1 MKKKYGAKLA
11 SRVRDEIMASTRK
24 SRSAARNRR
33 HTRVRL
39 AIMGTPERPR
49 LSVFRSLSGIYAQVI
64 DDIAGNTMVSAS
76 TIDPAIREQAKGL
89 RQADKARLVGKTL
102 AERAIEKGIRVVSFD
117 RGGYKYIGRVKALA
131 EGAREGG
138 LKF

>member
-1 MKKKYGAKLA
+1 
-11 SRVRDEIMASTRK
+11 MASNQKT
-24 SRSAARNRR
+24 RSAARNRR
-33 HTRVRL
+33 HTRVRQSVF
-39 AIMGTPERPR
+39 GTPERPR

-64 DDIAGNTMVSAS
+64 DDVAGNTLASAS
-76 TIDPAIREQAKGL
+76 TIDPALREQVKGL
-89 RQADKARLVGKTL
+89 KQAEKARLVGKTL
-102 AERAIEKGIRVVSFD
+102 AERAVKKGIQTVAFD

>member
-1 MKKKYGAKLA
+1 M
-11 SRVRDEIMASTRK
+11 SSTHK

-33 HTRVRL
+33 HIRVRQSVT
-39 AIMGTPERPR
+39 GTPDRPR
-49 LSVFRSLSGIYAQVI
+49 LCVFRSLSGIYAQVI
-64 DDIAGNTMVSAS
+64 DDVAGNTLVSAS
-76 TIDPAIREQAKGL
+76 TIDPGLREQVKGL
-89 RQADKARLVGKTL
+89 KQAEKAHLVGKTL
-102 AERAIEKGIRVVSFD
+102 AERALDKGIQAVAFD

>member
-1 MKKKYGAKLA
+1 
-11 SRVRDEIMASTRK
+11 MASNHKT
-24 SRSAARNRR
+24 RSAARDRR
-33 HTRVRL
+33 HTRVRQS
-39 AIMGTPERPR
+39 ISGTPERPR

-64 DDIAGNTMVSAS
+64 DDIAGNTLVSAS
-76 TIDPAIREQAKGL
+76 TIDPAIREQIKGL
-89 RQADKARLVGKTL
+89 KQAERARLVGKTL
-102 AERAIEKGIRVVSFD
+102 AERALGKGIDTVSFD

>member
-1 MKKKYGAKLA
+1 
-11 SRVRDEIMASTRK
+11 MASNRK

-33 HTRVRL
+33 HTRVRQ
-39 AIMGTPERPR
+39 AVFGTPDRPR
-49 LSVFRSLSGIYAQVI
+49 LCVFRSLSGIYAQVI
-64 DDIAGNTMVSAS
+64 DDVAGNTLVSAS
-76 TIDPAIREQAKGL
+76 TVDPSLREQVKGL
-89 RQADKARLVGKTL
+89 KQAEKAHLVGKTL
-102 AERAIEKGIRVVSFD
+102 AKRALGKGIQAVAFD

>member
-1 MKKKYGAKLA
+1 
-11 SRVRDEIMASTRK
+11 MASNQKT
-24 SRSAARNRR
+24 RSAGRYRR
-33 HTRVRL
+33 HASVRQK
-39 AIMGTPERPR
+39 IHGTPARPR

-64 DDIAGNTMVSAS
+64 DDVAGNTLVSAS
-76 TIDPAIREQAKGL
+76 TIDPGLREQVKGL
-89 RQADKARLVGKTL
+89 KQSEKARLVGKTL
-102 AERAIEKGIRVVSFD
+102 AERALSKGIEVVSFD

>member
-1 MKKKYGAKLA
+1 
-11 SRVRDEIMASTRK
+11 MATSQKT
-24 SRSAARNRR
+24 RSAARNRR
-33 HTRVRL
+33 HTRVRQK
-39 AIMGTPERPR
+39 ITGTPARPR

-64 DDIAGNTMVSAS
+64 DDIAGNTIVSAS
-76 TIDPAIREQAKGL
+76 TIDPVIREQLAGL
-89 RQADKARLVGKTL
+89 KQAEKARLVGKIL
-102 AERAIEKGIRVVSFD
+102 AERALNKGVQVVSFD

>member
-1 MKKKYGAKLA
+1 ME
-11 SRVRDEIMASTRK
+11 RTHK

-33 HTRVRL
+33 HTRVRQG
-39 AIMGTPERPR
+39 IFGTPDRPR

-64 DDIAGNTMVSAS
+64 DDIAGNTLVSAS
-76 TIDPAIREQAKGL
+76 TIDPSIRQQGKGL
-89 RQADKARLVGKTL
+89 KQAEKAHLVGKTL
-102 AERAIEKGIRVVSFD
+102 AERALGKGIQTVSFD

>member
-1 MKKKYGAKLA
+1 
-11 SRVRDEIMASTRK
+11 MASTRK
-24 SRSAARNRR
+24 SRSQARNRR
-33 HTRVRL
+33 HTRVRQV
-39 AIMGTPERPR
+39 ISGSPERPR

-64 DDIAGNTMVSAS
+64 DDVAGTTLVSAS
-76 TIDPAIREQAKGL
+76 TIDPAIREQVKGL
-89 RQADKARLVGKTL
+89 KQAERAKLVGKTL
-102 AERAIEKGIRVVSFD
+102 AERALEKGIQVVSFD